1 MAGILTDTGKI
12 TNCTSKVTISAGNKT
27 GGIAG
32 YNNGGTI
39 EECTNI
45 GNISGTFKVG
55 GVTGE
60 NWAALSQNAVTLQK

>member
-39 EECTNI
+39 EE
-45 GNISGTFKVG
+45 
-55 GVTGE
+55 
-60 NWAALSQNAVTLQK
+60 